1 LLDKKSGELQDSK
14 FESVLDSY
22 MQKNKSVL
30 AQQIVQDL
38 RIQMKQK
45 NEEVPEKV
53 QMKEV
58 NGKKVES
65 NLIN

>member
-1 LLDKKSGELQDSK
+1 
-14 FESVLDSY
+14 